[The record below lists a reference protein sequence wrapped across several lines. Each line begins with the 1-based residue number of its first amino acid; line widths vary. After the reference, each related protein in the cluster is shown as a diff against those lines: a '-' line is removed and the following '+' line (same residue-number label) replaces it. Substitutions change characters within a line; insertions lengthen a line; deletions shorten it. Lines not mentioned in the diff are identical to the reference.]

1 MSKSLTKITSF
12 SAALVVLGSSS
23 AFASDYSNKAASD
36 YALDAQSKFVFEVTS
51 NLGQQAFEAITKSST
66 LYLVDI
72 TSSLGDQALDKI
84 EKSKVADDEVEIALN
99 K

>member
-23 AFASDYSNKAASD
+23 ACASDYSNKAASD

-51 NLGQQAFEAITKSST
+51 NLGQHAFEAITKSST

-72 TSSLGDQALDKI
+72 TSSLGDQALDMI